1 MTSGYCDC
9 RARSNCCPYKHKGAT
24 ENFKNSPEFNILP
37 ESDSKTRVLYHY
49 ISYGSLCTNE
59 WYRDIDNRNEN
70 TNVAE
75 VRTNIASSSN
85 NLFENVEDKSIEIL
99 PLKPL
104 NFLKFIQY

>member
-9 RARSNCCPYKHKGAT
+9 RARSNCCPCKHMGAT
-24 ENFKNSPEFNILP
+24 AKFKHRAEFNILP

-59 WYRDIDNRNEN
+59 WYRDIDNRNKN
-70 TNVAE
+70 TNLAEFVE
-75 VRTNIASSSN
+75 VRTNMASSSN

-99 PLKPL
+99 P
-104 NFLKFIQY
+104 